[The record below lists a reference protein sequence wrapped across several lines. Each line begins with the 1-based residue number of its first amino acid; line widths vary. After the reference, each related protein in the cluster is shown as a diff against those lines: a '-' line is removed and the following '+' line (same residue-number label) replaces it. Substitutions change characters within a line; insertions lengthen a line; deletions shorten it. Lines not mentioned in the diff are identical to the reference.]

1 MTKAIT
7 KAQFVLNLQ
16 TRVRLPWR
24 WFRVSYALTLLVLF
38 CIVSIP
44 AFSSTPAQEP
54 ASTSAIN
61 DLLNVLL
68 ANGTIT
74 QQQYDTLKQHY
85 AVQREAQTAP
95 QPEQPVPVVKPA
107 QVVTSMENVVGF
119 HAGPYDVTFS
129 GEINGFYVHNR
140 PDNTP
145 ILDSSPSTIPNTSCL
160 LCLASANALPSSS
173 LRNGLLPG
181 DLNIKVSSKQDG
193 FDVAVVFG
201 IWPGIESLMTSP
213 AGLNLAAGQPT
224 GFGVQGVDFRQQYLT
239 FGKPRMGTFKVG
251 RDLGYLGQEAI
262 LNDMALLGA
271 GTTNI
276 SNGAGAGLGPGAVTL
291 GRIGLGY
298 LYTDFM
304 PQIGWTSP
312 SMSGMQVSGAIF
324 QPLSDIVS
332 TTLGA
337 TQYSAPLTGYGQPQY
352 QFKATYATPKI
363 GGAQAKL
370 WTNYLTQSMEA
381 DKSDHNSDAAL
392 TIPVGQSVRA
402 NAADYGAN
410 IAFDGAD
417 LLAYGYNGSG
427 VGSEGL
433 LFLATSPS
441 GAKRNSEGYYLQGTY
456 TILKKGIVGM
466 SYGQSNLSPASA
478 GETPITLGSETSMTA
493 NGVTTVNIANQGMMR
508 NNASYIGQARY
519 GLTKWVNLV
528 GEFTHTRSESQLGI
542 TNSNDSF
549 ALGSIAFF

>member
-1 MTKAIT
+1 MTKTIFASYT
-7 KAQFVLNLQ
+7 ETGLRPL
-16 TRVRLPWR
+16 WR
-24 WFRVSYALTLLVLF
+24 WFRVDYALTLLVLF

-44 AFSSTPAQEP
+44 AFCWTPAQDP
-54 ASTSAIN
+54 ASPNAVI

-68 ANGTIT
+68 ANGAIT
-74 QQQYDTLKQHY
+74 QQQYDTLKQQN
-85 AVQREAQTAP
+85 AVQHEAQKAVQP
-95 QPEQPVPVVKPA
+95 QPSAPTATPVK
-107 QVVTSMENVVGF
+107 VVTSMDNAVGF

-145 ILDSSPSTIPNTSCL
+145 VPESTPSTIPNTACL

-181 DLNIKVSSKQDG
+181 DLNIKVSTRQDG

-239 FGKPRMGTFKVG
+239 FGKPKMGTIKVG

-262 LNDMALLGA
+262 LNDMSLLGA
-271 GTTNI
+271 GTPNL

-298 LYTDFM
+298 IYTDFM

-312 SMSGMQVSGAIF
+312 SMSGLQVSGAIF

-352 QFKATYATPKI
+352 QFKATYATPRI
-363 GGAQAKL
+363 GGVQAKL
-370 WTNYLTQSMEA
+370 WANYLTQSMEA
-381 DKSDHNSDAAL
+381 DKSDRSSDAAL

-402 NAADYGAN
+402 DAGDYGAN
-410 IAFDGAD
+410 ISFAGAD
-417 LLAYGYNGSG
+417 VVAYGYNGSG
-427 VGSEGL
+427 VGTEGL

-456 TILKKGIVGM
+456 TVARKTTLGV

-478 GETPITLGSETSMTA
+478 GETPITLGSETSTTT
-493 NGVTTVNIANQGMMR
+493 NGVTTLDITNQGMMR

-528 GEFTHTRSESQLGI
+528 GEYTHSRSESQLGL
-542 TNSNDSF
+542 TNTNDSF